1 MDLFSYLFAL
11 CMAAL
16 VVILGVM
23 QLKGHNAR
31 IRKRLQPLKPS
42 DQLINLAERP
52 ASFLPLSVLRK
63 LNDLFG
69 LTKDTPKMK
78 EVQKQLNHA
87 GFETER
93 ALHLYVGLRLGLC
106 LALPMLA
113 WPYLYNQGVSGVFFL
128 VIIYLSF
135 TLGYFLPSII
145 LRNRVEAR
153 KLKIR
158 EELPDALDLMVVCV
172 EAGQGLNAA
181 MKRVAEELMNSIK
194 HLPREFIKVNHEI
207 NAGMKREQ
215 ALRNLAERTGV
226 DEVASLCN
234 ILIQSERFGTSIA
247 QTLKVQSEALRT
259 NRRQKLEERAAK
271 TPVKLVFP
279 LILFIFPAIL
289 VVILGPAV
297 IRVAD
302 NFDKF

>member
-1 MDLFSYLFAL
+1 MDLFSYLFWL
-11 CMAAL
+11 CVAAL
-16 VVILGVM
+16 AVILVVM
-23 QLKGHNAR
+23 HFKGRNAR

-42 DQLINLAERP
+42 DQLINLAEQP
-52 ASFLPLSVLRK
+52 ASFLPPFVVKK
-63 LNDLFG
+63 LNDLLG
-69 LTKDTPKMK
+69 LSKDTPKIK
-78 EVQKQLNHA
+78 EVQRQLNQA
-87 GFETER
+87 GFEGER
-93 ALHLYVGLRLGLC
+93 ALHVYVGLRLGLC

-113 WPYLYNQGVSGVFFL
+113 WPYLRGYEVSWVITLVFL
-128 VIIYLSF
+128 YLFF

-145 LRNRVEAR
+145 LGNRVEAR
-153 KLKIR
+153 KLQIR

-181 MKRVAEELMNSIK
+181 MKRVAEELMTSIK
-194 HLPREFIKVNHEI
+194 HLPREFIKVNQEI

-215 ALRNLAERTGV
+215 ALRNLADRTGV

-259 NRRQKLEERAAK
+259 NRRQKLEEKAAK

-289 VVILGPAV
+289 VVVLGPAV
-297 IRVAD
+297 IRVAA